1 MEMIQLPLKG
11 LQLYSG
17 KRLIDNRGTF
27 RETFREEWFKDFTF
41 VQDNEVR
48 SLKNVIRGLHF
59 QTPPYTQ
66 VKLIRVTYGEINDV
80 VVDLRKNSKTYG
92 ESISIKLNQDD
103 DKILLIPEGFAHG
116 YSTLT
121 EFAIIN
127 YKVGQY
133 FSLDHETGINPFSK
147 TLKINW
153 KVQNPIV
160 SPRDMQAIDFNNFI
174 SPF

>member
-1 MEMIQLPLKG
+1 
-11 LQLYSG
+11 
-17 KRLIDNRGTF
+17 
-27 RETFREEWFKDFTF
+27 
-41 VQDNEVR
+41 
-48 SLKNVIRGLHF
+48 
-59 QTPPYTQ
+59 
-66 VKLIRVTYGEINDV
+66 V
-80 VVDLRKNSKTYG
+80 VVDLRKNSKSYG

-160 SPRDMQAIDFNNFI
+160 SPRDMEAIDFNNFI